1 MPVVAPAD
9 RRFLRAAVRPA
20 RRRRAWRRWL
30 LLFAKSAVA
39 LGLGLYGG
47 ARGAHF
53 ARASSLFEIRTVAV
67 SGTNRLTG
75 AEIRSMV
82 ENLEGQNVFGVDL
95 EEWRGRL
102 LASPWVSSA
111 EIRRQV
117 PSTVVVRIAERRP
130 VGVARVGKRL
140 LLVDGEGTFVDDY
153 GPRYA
158 DLDLPIIEGL
168 PPGTRADRGRMLL
181 AAGVLD
187 DLEARPDLMVKLSQV
202 DVSNPRD
209 AVVSLDGD
217 GALLRLG
224 DRDFAERLA
233 SYLELA
239 PSLREHVS
247 NIRYVD
253 LRFGRQV
260 YVGGA
265 GRRMPAA
272 KTGLR

>member
-20 RRRRAWRRWL
+20 RRRRSWRRWL
-30 LLFAKSAVA
+30 LLFAKGA
-39 LGLGLYGG
+39 LAIGLGLYAG

-53 ARASSLFEIRTVAV
+53 ARASSLFEVRTVVV
-67 SGTNRLTG
+67 SGTHRLT
-75 AEIRSMV
+75 EHEVLSMV
-82 ENLEGQNVFGVDL
+82 EDLKGLNIFGVDL
-95 EEWRGRL
+95 EEWRLRL
-102 LASPWVSSA
+102 LALPWIASA
-111 EIRRQV
+111 ETRRQV
-117 PSTVVVRIAERRP
+117 PSTVVVRITERHP
-130 VGVARVGKRL
+130 VGIARVGERL
-140 LLVDGEGTFVDDY
+140 LLVDAEGTFVDDY

-168 PPGTRADRGRMLL
+168 PPGTHADRARMLL
-181 AAGVLD
+181 AAGVLAA
-187 DLEARPDLMVKLSQV
+187 LESRPDLMQRVSQV

-217 GALLRLG
+217 AVLLRLG

-233 SYLELA
+233 SYLDLA

-247 NIRYVD
+247 DIRYVD

-260 YVGGA
+260 YVGGM
-265 GRRMPAA
+265 GRRMPAG
-272 KTGLR
+272 TSLR